1 LADLIVKDPLSGV
14 KGDDLKTINPFSV
27 DRKTALIDINLSID
41 WMEGRK
47 KKSDK
52 TVLQRMR
59 DGTLGKEEKIP
70 NREPSAD
77 SEFDGFDVVLRLA
90 GLELEDGETSE
101 HRKHSHLF
109 AGIQGDDSEV
119 SQNRFLKDTVGSPVI
134 STRVTILCHQIG
146 VNKLTQTTI
155 LKICHE

>member
-1 LADLIVKDPLSGV
+1 
-14 KGDDLKTINPFSV
+14 
-27 DRKTALIDINLSID
+27 
-41 WMEGRK
+41 
-47 KKSDK
+47 
-52 TVLQRMR
+52 MR

-70 NREPSAD
+70 NRKPSAD
-77 SEFDGFDVVLRLA
+77 SKFDGFDVVLRLA

-109 AGIQGDDSEV
+109 SCIQGDDSEV

-134 STRVTILCHQIG
+134 STRVTFLCHQIG

-155 LKICHE
+155 PKNYHE